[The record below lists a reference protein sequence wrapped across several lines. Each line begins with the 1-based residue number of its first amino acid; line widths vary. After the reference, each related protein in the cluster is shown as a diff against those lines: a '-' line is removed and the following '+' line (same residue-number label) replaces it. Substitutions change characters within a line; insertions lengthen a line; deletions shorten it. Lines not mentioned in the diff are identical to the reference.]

1 MSFAVRFIIISF
13 TVLVL
18 FSSPSYAENKAILIG
33 ISQYSDPDMNDLA
46 YADEDVKAFHSVLVD
61 FAGYK
66 PSDIAMLLNSRA
78 TKKEISDAIVN
89 AVKKSQKQPLN
100 HFILMFAGHGVPAN
114 IQSSKTNSF
123 LAPHDAEINQFF
135 YEGESGIIS
144 NETFINRAW
153 LVKQLSSIKAKQIII
168 ILDSCYSGAKDFGE
182 LFAQNLGLNVNY
194 TGSTDGSRGVV
205 VVKRKIGHE
214 TVGNSIAF
222 IASSKD
228 NQQSAEYRELKH
240 GALTYAI
247 LEYLNNVR
255 KETDITEQKE
265 ITVGNVYSNISKM
278 FDTVKVNGTSLSDA
292 HQPVLFP
299 IPDYDNVKGMEF
311 VSVRG
316 IKMPEI
322 KPETKPETKPEIKT
336 GIIDLITEPE
346 GAEISVDGAPT
357 GRYSNSILELT
368 EGKHMVSIYLSKTN
382 YSHTFI
388 VNVKAGIKEQMR
400 ILIRGDLEVESYSDK
415 PGQTAPKLDVYV
427 DDQYVGKTVLNL
439 NDLVAGTHTLKVHAE
454 GVTKERQI
462 EIRPASPLLV
472 RYKIIRVQA
481 PPPVKKDEGVMDV
494 TF

>member
-1 MSFAVRFIIISF
+1 MSFAVRCIIISF
-13 TVLVL
+13 TVLAL

-33 ISQYSDPDMNDLA
+33 ISQYSDPDMSDLA
-46 YADEDVKAFHSVLVD
+46 YADKDVEAFHSVLVD

-78 TKKEISDAIVN
+78 TKNEISNAIVST
-89 AVKKSQKQPLN
+89 VKKSQKQPLN
-100 HFILMFAGHGVPAN
+100 HFILMFAGHGVPAK

-123 LAPHDAEINQFF
+123 LAPHDAAINQFF
-135 YEGESGIIS
+135 LEGELMS

-194 TGSTDGSRGVV
+194 MGSTDGSRGVV
-205 VVKRKIGHE
+205 VVKRKVGYE
-214 TVGNSIAF
+214 TVENSIAF

-247 LEYLNNVR
+247 FEYLNNVR
-255 KETDITEQKE
+255 KETDINEQKE
-265 ITVGNVYSNISKM
+265 ITVGNVYANISKM
-278 FDTVKVNGTSLSDA
+278 FDTVKVSGTALSA
-292 HQPVLFP
+292 VHQPVLFP
-299 IPDYDNVKGMEF
+299 IPDYDNVKGMKF

-316 IKMPEI
+316 TKMLEI
-322 KPETKPETKPEIKT
+322 KPEIKPEIKT
-336 GIIDLITEPE
+336 GTIHITTDPE
-346 GAEISVDGAPT
+346 GAEIYVNGATT
-357 GRYSNSILELT
+357 GRYSNSILELP
-368 EGKHMVSIYLSKTN
+368 EGKHMVSLYLSKTN

-388 VNVKAGIKEQMR
+388 VDIKAGIKEQMR
-400 ILIRGDLEVESYSDK
+400 ILLRGDLEVESYSDK
-415 PGQTAPKLDVYV
+415 PGQTAPKLDVYL
-427 DDQYVGKTVLNL
+427 DGQHMGKTELNL
-439 NDLVAGTHTLKVHAE
+439 KNLVAGTHTLKVHTE
-454 GVTKERQI
+454 GVTKERHI

-472 RYKIIRVQA
+472 RYKTIRVQA